1 MRIEELHP
9 YLLIMSQLCYCY
21 INPHYSLNEPF
32 NSQNFP
38 FPNFSFLCSA
48 IEKKRAIRVNASS
61 FRIETVTYT
70 SVPGQHSF
78 VYFAFSGHLREV
90 SP

>member
-38 FPNFSFLCSA
+38 FPSA
-48 IEKKRAIRVNASS
+48 IPVNASS

-70 SVPGQHSF
+70 TVQGHHSF
-78 VYFAFSGHLREV
+78 GSFAFSGHLRMANFFLT
-90 SP
+90 

>member
-38 FPNFSFLCSA
+38 FPSA
-48 IEKKRAIRVNASS
+48 IPVNASS

-70 SVPGQHSF
+70 TVPGHHSF
-78 VYFAFSGHLREV
+78 GSFAFSGHLRMANFFKATDRFAA
-90 SP
+90 

>member
-38 FPNFSFLCSA
+38 FLIFFLLIKKYIFYIIKKNNA
-48 IEKKRAIRVNASS
+48 IPVNASS

-70 SVPGQHSF
+70 SKGIIVSDLSHSP
-78 VYFAFSGHLREV
+78 ST
-90 SP
+90 